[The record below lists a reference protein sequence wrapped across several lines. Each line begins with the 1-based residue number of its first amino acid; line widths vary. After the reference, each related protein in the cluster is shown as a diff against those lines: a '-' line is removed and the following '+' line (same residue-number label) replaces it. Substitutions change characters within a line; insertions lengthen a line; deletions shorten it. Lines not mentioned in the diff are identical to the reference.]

1 MLLPS
6 ADRFLALLAERLCP
20 RRSPPAR
27 GAMAHR
33 QPQRRRGTPRLA
45 GLLLSLAAAGALAQ
59 PRESVEG
66 VHYQP
71 LPQPVPTEAAADKIE
86 VRELFWYG
94 CPECATLE
102 PLLTQWRNG
111 VTGDLVFVRMP
122 VVWNDL
128 MALHARLF
136 YTARALEA
144 EDRLSQAAYRAVGE
158 QQNPLRTPEQIK
170 ALFLAN
176 GIAADAFEAAW
187 SSEAVSTAVEA
198 ARARSGDYGS
208 GKLPAV
214 IVNGRFAITH
224 NAKVTDH
231 VELNIAINNL
241 IRKLREQRRGEF

>member
-6 ADRFLALLAERLCP
+6 ADRLLALLAERLNP
-20 RRSPPAR
+20 RRLPLPQGQAAR
-27 GAMAHR
+27 RH
-33 QPQRRRGTPRLA
+33 GTSRLA
-45 GLLLSLAAAGALAQ
+45 GLLLSLVAACTLAQ

-144 EDRLSQAAYRAVGE
+144 EDRLNQAAYRAVGE

>member
-6 ADRFLALLAERLCP
+6 ADRLLALLAERLNP
-20 RRSPPAR
+20 RRLPPPQGQAAR
-27 GAMAHR
+27 RH
-33 QPQRRRGTPRLA
+33 GTSRLA
-45 GLLLSLAAAGALAQ
+45 GLLLSLVAACTLAQ